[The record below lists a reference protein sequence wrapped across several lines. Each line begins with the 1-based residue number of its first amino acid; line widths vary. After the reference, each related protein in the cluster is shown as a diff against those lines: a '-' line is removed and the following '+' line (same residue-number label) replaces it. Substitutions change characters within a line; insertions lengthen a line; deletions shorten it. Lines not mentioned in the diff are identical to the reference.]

1 MNTTSNNDF
10 AKLVYV
16 GINLQDILY
25 GKFDDS
31 YNCTCILHTCFLA
44 LGIELTLYFTTM
56 HALLNHPGKRTRSDM
71 FLATFSSVM
80 LFTVS
85 IWVFTQAIF
94 GKETWE
100 DPSIA
105 STGSPV
111 ANLWYMNLATLS
123 PLVLQLMTDGLM
135 VRYIP
140 SYRYRVFIPGSSS
153 TAVG

>member
-16 GINLQDILY
+16 GINLQGILY

-44 LGIELTLYFTTM
+44 LGIELALYFTTM
-56 HALLNHPGKRTRSDM
+56 HFLLSHPGKRTRSDTL
-71 FLATFSSVM
+71 LAIFSSAM
-80 LFTVS
+80 LFMVS

-94 GKETWE
+94 GHEMWE
-100 DPSIA
+100 NPLVA
-105 STGSPV
+105 ATASPV

-123 PLVLQLMTDGLM
+123 PLVLHLMADGLM